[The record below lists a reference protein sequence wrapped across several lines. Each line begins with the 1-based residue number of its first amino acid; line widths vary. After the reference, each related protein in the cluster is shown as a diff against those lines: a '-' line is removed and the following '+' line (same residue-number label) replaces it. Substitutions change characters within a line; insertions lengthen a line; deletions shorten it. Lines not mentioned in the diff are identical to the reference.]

1 MLPEEMFS
9 NKINKKQ
16 KKIIIGIAIFLLLSR
31 SKMVNAEKII
41 KFFEAGDGVKKYL
54 NAYQDLGG
62 VWTIGYGSTFNYAE
76 NRPVKKGDVITE
88 QIAIDWL
95 RKEMK
100 DKIIQIKQLVKVPI
114 NQNQLDALTSFS
126 YNLGI
131 GALKSST
138 LLKLLNSGADKYTV
152 SNQFLRWNKALIDG
166 QYIEVLGLTRRRE
179 AERVLFLK

>member
-1 MLPEEMFS
+1 
-9 NKINKKQ
+9 
-16 KKIIIGIAIFLLLSR
+16 
-31 SKMVNAEKII
+31 
-41 KFFEAGDGVKKYL
+41 
-54 NAYQDLGG
+54 
-62 VWTIGYGSTFNYAE
+62 
-76 NRPVKKGDVITE
+76 
-88 QIAIDWL
+88 
-95 RKEMK
+95 MK

-152 SNQFLRWNKALIDG
+152 ANQFLRWNKALIDG